1 MEGLRP
7 VLITAA
13 LSEQTDTR
21 GAWPGCTVPEAMAVW
36 LPPSL
41 DLGPPG
47 CLLPTPCPGPALWD
61 VQDLCPLSPRP
72 SHTGTVARTPQGCP
86 SLVDSTAESHGPR
99 KDHFQGFTALKS
111 LDLET

>member
-13 LSEQTDTR
+13 LAEQTDTR
-21 GAWPGCTVPEAMAVW
+21 GPGPGYTVPEAEAMW
-36 LPPSL
+36 LPPSP

-47 CLLPTPCPGPALWD
+47 CLPPNPCPGPALRD
-61 VQDLCPLSPRP
+61 VQALCPLSPRP

-86 SLVDSTAESHGPR
+86 SLVDSTAESHGPQ
-99 KDHFQGFTALKS
+99 KDHFQGSTALKS